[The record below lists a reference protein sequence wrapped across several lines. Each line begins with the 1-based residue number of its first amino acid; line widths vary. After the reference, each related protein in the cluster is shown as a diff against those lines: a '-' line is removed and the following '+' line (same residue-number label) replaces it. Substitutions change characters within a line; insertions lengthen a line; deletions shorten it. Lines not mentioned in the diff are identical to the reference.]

1 MTVMVSI
8 ALALLSG
15 AALLVTVRL
24 VRGPAALDRIVAL
37 DTLVTLIIS
46 GTVVGTVIRS
56 DRISGHVLVVLALL
70 GFIGTIAAARLVER
84 REDMR

>member
-8 ALALLSG
+8 ALGLLCA

-56 DRISGHVLVVLALL
+56 DGISGHVLVVLALL